1 MANLT
6 RGKSFGRKGYAV
18 CAALVMLLWPF
29 PLPCTAGTS
38 GGPQRGASLRIE
50 KLRLGRGVKDRELWG
65 EDRRFSRYERVYLW
79 VHVVGGPSAPIE
91 AVWQHEGVEVYTH
104 HLPIDGPSWRTW
116 AYKTVD
122 LPGEWI
128 VTLLAPG
135 GVILGEGRFLVTET
149 PQPAS
154 WQGRY
159 LFVEDSPNGDDFGVH
174 VFHRLRIFQKGGKWW
189 AILQRRGVSFHESFR
204 CSIGMEGN
212 RIDLYLDETLIGA
225 DRWKRGTHLLSLSR
239 RVTPRGV
246 ALHTIWRAYRPHL
259 SSPSEAGFAPL
270 SERMSSLFGE

>member
-1 MANLT
+1 MVNLT
-6 RGKSFGRKGYAV
+6 TGRSVGQRGHRV
-18 CAALVMLLWPF
+18 LAALALLLGVFPPPF
-29 PLPCTAGTS
+29 MAEG
-38 GGPQRGASLRIE
+38 RGSTQGAAPLRIE
-50 KLRLGRGVKDRELWG
+50 KLRMGRGVKNRELWG

-91 AVWQHEGVEVYTH
+91 AVWQHEGKEVYTH

-135 GVILGEGRFLVTET
+135 GVILGEARFLVTET
-149 PQPAS
+149 PQPQS

-159 LFVEDSPNGDDFGVH
+159 LFVEDSPNRDDFGVH
-174 VFHRLRIFQKGGKWW
+174 VFHRLRIFQEEGKWW
-189 AILQRRGVSFHESFR
+189 ALLQTRGPQRHESFR
-204 CSIGMEGN
+204 CRIGMKGGQ
-212 RIDLYLDETLIGA
+212 IDLYLDKTLVGE
-225 DRWKRGTHLLSLSR
+225 DRWERGTHLLSLARS
-239 RVTPRGV
+239 VTPRG
-246 ALHTIWRAYRPHL
+246 LRLRTLWGAYRPRL
-259 SSPSEAGFAPL
+259 SATSEEGFAPL